1 VKTLLT
7 GIVALTIA
15 GCALAQAGEVYD
27 GNGRL
32 AQRSVHNG
40 NILTSYS
47 PDGRPLPFYTVRSGS
62 NSVRT
67 YDTNGRLQR
76 IGIRR
81 GNNSYIYDGKGRLVA
96 RGYFNSDGSSKL
108 YDARGR
114 YIASTTR

>member
-1 VKTLLT
+1 MRAFVAVSVVLT
-7 GIVALTIA
+7 VATS
-15 GCALAQAGEVYD
+15 QAGEVYD
-27 GNGRL
+27 ANGRL
-32 AQRSVHNG
+32 VQRSVHNG
-40 NILTSYS
+40 NILTSHS
-47 PDGRPLPFYTVRSGS
+47 PDGRTLPFYTVRSGS

-96 RGYFNSDGSSKL
+96 RGYFNGDGSSRL